1 MTKLIKKL
9 NLENKI
15 FIKKNKK
22 MIKLITLIIIMIT
35 TNLEKI
41 IETISKLFAVLLLF
55 TFASCNAQIDSKTLD
70 KNVTEIQSQSNLP
83 GFALSI
89 IKDNKIQFEKGFGFA
104 NKETKTPFTSENILP
119 VGSVSKTFIG
129 FSVMKAIDLGYFT
142 METDINTI
150 LPFKIVNPH
159 HPTKIITINSLV
171 THTSGLIDNEKF
183 YIQAYNEG
191 KKPSLELAKY
201 LKEYYSSNGKFY
213 TKSNFDKSIKTTYN
227 YSNIASALTAYLIEI
242 KANMTFADFT
252 KKYIFEPLQM
262 NNSHWFYDDAFASK
276 YATLYQVDKPD
287 YSFKELEN
295 KDGSLKPY
303 SCATY
308 PDGSLKTTTQD
319 LAKYLI
325 EMLKGYEGK
334 SDLLSKSS
342 FETLFKKQFD
352 ESTMPLN
359 MNPKEPN
366 RAVFWGYNKKDKLI
380 HTGSDPGLA
389 AFVSIDPKTKISRI
403 LLVNTA
409 LDGQDNDV
417 TVENFKKIMG
427 EIEKF
432 EIGLK

>member
-1 MTKLIKKL
+1 
-9 NLENKI
+9 
-15 FIKKNKK
+15 
-22 MIKLITLIIIMIT
+22 MIKLLILLVIMVIG
-35 TNLEKI
+35 NLEKI
-41 IETISKLFAVLLLF
+41 IEAISKLFMILLLF
-55 TFASCNAQIDSKTLD
+55 TFVSCNSQIDSKTLD
-70 KNVTEIQSQSNLP
+70 KNLTQIQNQSNLP
-83 GFALSI
+83 GFAITI
-89 IKDNKIQFEKGFGFA
+89 IKDNQIQFEKGFGFA
-104 NKETKTPFTSENILP
+104 NKETKSLFTPETIIP
-119 VGSVSKTFIG
+119 IGSVSKTFIG

-159 HPTKIITINSLV
+159 QPNKIVTIKSLV
-171 THTSGLIDNEKF
+171 THTSGLIDDEKN

-191 KKPSLELAKY
+191 KKPNLELSQFV
-201 LKEYYSSNGKFY
+201 KEYYLPNGKFY
-213 TKSNFDKSIKTTYN
+213 AKTNFDKSEKSTYS

-242 KANMTFADFT
+242 KANMPFADFT

-262 NNSHWFYDDAFASK
+262 TNSHWFYDETFASK

-287 YSFKELEN
+287 YPFPAIEN

-308 PDGSLKTTTQD
+308 PDGSLKTSTSD

-325 EMLKGYEGK
+325 AMLKGYEGK

-352 ESTMPLN
+352 ENTMPLK
-359 MNPKEPN
+359 MDAKEPN
-366 RAVFWGYNKKDKLI
+366 RAVFWAYNKKDRI
-380 HTGSDPGLA
+380 THTGADPGVA

-403 LLVNTA
+403 LVFNTA
-409 LDGQDNDV
+409 LDGQDND
-417 TVENFKKIMG
+417 TTIENFKKIIG

-432 EIGLK
+432 ETSLK

>member
-1 MTKLIKKL
+1 
-9 NLENKI
+9 
-15 FIKKNKK
+15 

-35 TNLEKI
+35 TNLEKF
-41 IETISKLFAVLLLF
+41 IETICKLFMIVLLF
-55 TFASCNAQIDSKTLD
+55 TFSSCNAQIDSKTLD
-70 KNVTEIQSQSNLP
+70 KNINEIQTQSNLP
-83 GFALSI
+83 GFALTI
-89 IKDNKIQFEKGFGFA
+89 IKNDQVQFEKGFGFA
-104 NKETKTPFTSENILP
+104 NKETKSPFIPETILP
-119 VGSVSKTFIG
+119 IGSVSKTFIG

-159 HPTKIITINSLV
+159 QPTKIITINSLV
-171 THTSGLIDNEKF
+171 THTSGLVDNEKF

-191 KKPSLELAKY
+191 KKPAMEMSAY
-201 LKEYYSSNGKFY
+201 LKEYYSPTGKFY
-213 TKSNFDKSIKTTYN
+213 AKANFDKSKKLTYN

-287 YSFKELEN
+287 YPFAAIEN
-295 KDGSLKPY
+295 KDGSLKSY

-352 ESTMPLN
+352 ENTMPLK
-359 MNPKEPN
+359 MDPKEPN
-366 RAVFWGYNKKDKLI
+366 RAVFWAYNKKDKLT
-380 HTGSDPGLA
+380 HTGSDPGVA
-389 AFVSIDPKTKISRI
+389 AFVSIDTKTKISRI
-403 LLVNTA
+403 LVFNTA
-409 LDGQDNDV
+409 LDGQDNDI
-417 TVENFKKIMG
+417 TVDNFKKIIG

-432 EIGLK
+432 EMGLK